1 MIYCIVSHGGYVESN
16 QIATLT
22 WFADPSMVVPPN
34 AKTPE
39 EALKN
44 LANDLL
50 LEYLEEW
57 LNGDFEPEEFGSWIY
72 DLVKMDSCND
82 GFRRYGDAAAPGP
95 DHWWPFVP
103 LQTLRELPAEN
114 ILYIAENFDK
124 LVVLAIDPGLI
135 EDEEGR
141 KHLEQYQ
148 KEERGIKY
156 SQDEDGFHIA
166 EIDYEAN

>member
-1 MIYCIVSHGGYVESN
+1 MIHCIVSHGGYVESC
-16 QIATLT
+16 QIAMLT
-22 WFADPSMVVPPN
+22 WLADPSMVVPPN
-34 AKTPE
+34 AETAE
-39 EALKN
+39 EALKS

-57 LNGDFEPEEFGSWIY
+57 LNGDFEPEEFETWVY
-72 DLVKMDSCND
+72 DLVNMDSCND

-95 DHWWPFVP
+95 DHWWPYAP
-103 LQTLRELPAEN
+103 LETLRELPAED

-124 LVVLAIDPGLI
+124 LIALAIDPELV

-148 KEERGIKY
+148 KEYGIKY
-156 SQDEDGFHIA
+156 GKDEHGFHIA
-166 EIDYEAN
+166 EIDYDHG